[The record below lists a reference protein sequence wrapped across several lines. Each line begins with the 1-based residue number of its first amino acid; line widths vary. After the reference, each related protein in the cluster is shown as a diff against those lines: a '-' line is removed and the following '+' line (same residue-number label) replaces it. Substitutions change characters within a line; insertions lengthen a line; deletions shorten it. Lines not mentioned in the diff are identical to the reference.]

1 MKINIC
7 GIEHKIIECEDR
19 FDADTHMGMI
29 DYPKAEI
36 CINKNMAESIKT
48 ATLCHEV
55 LHGMLMHI
63 GREDLTQDERFV
75 VSLGNAINGSFVP
88 KVVRE

>member
-7 GIEHKIIECEDR
+7 GIEHKIIECEDK

-36 CINKNMAESIKT
+36 CINKNMAESVKT
-48 ATLCHEV
+48 ATICHEA
-55 LHGMLMHI
+55 LHGMLTHI
-63 GREDLTQDERFV
+63 GREDLSYDEQLV
-75 VSLGNAINGSFVP
+75 TALGNAINQSFIP
-88 KVVRE
+88 KVVTE

>member
-7 GIEHKIIECEDR
+7 GIEHKIIECEDK

-36 CINKNMAESIKT
+36 CINKNMAESVKT
-48 ATLCHEV
+48 ATICHEA
-55 LHGMLMHI
+55 LHGMLTHI
-63 GREDLTQDERFV
+63 GREDLSNDEQLV
-75 VSLGNAINGSFVP
+75 TALGNAINQSFIP
-88 KVVRE
+88 KVVTE